1 MASADSIQQPDSFI
15 GLIDE
20 LNISMRHLNAI
31 LDTARVAAMAEED
44 GDVSVSMGM
53 GTMPDAMHLALS
65 IIGRMESTTDKL
77 CNAYRER
84 KE

>member
-1 MASADSIQQPDSFI
+1 MANADSIQQPDSFI

-20 LNISMRHLNAI
+20 LNISMRHLHAI
-31 LDTARVAAMAEED
+31 LDTARVAAIAEED
-44 GDVSVSMGM
+44 GDVAVSM

-65 IIGRMESTTDKL
+65 IIGRMGSTTDKL